1 MDFTVKNV
9 SKRFGPTVAVD
20 NVSVRFA
27 AGEIRAIVGENG
39 AGKSTLLKIVSGIHK
54 RDSGE
59 VCEPGDGGYVPDE
72 MLQSELCLNDPEN
85 PVFEQNY
92 DVGEPNWKD

>member
-54 RDSGE
+54 EILEKFILMISRLIRKTMYRLRLKE
-59 VCEPGDGGYVPDE
+59 WLMYFRRRQ
-72 MLQSELCLNDPEN
+72 LIHT
-85 PVFEQNY
+85 
-92 DVGEPNWKD
+92 

>member
-27 AGEIRAIVGENG
+27 AGEIWGMGGEKG
-39 AGKSTLLKIVSGIHK
+39 GGKSALLKIGS
-54 RDSGE
+54 
-59 VCEPGDGGYVPDE
+59 
-72 MLQSELCLNDPEN
+72 
-85 PVFEQNY
+85 
-92 DVGEPNWKD
+92 

>member
-54 RDSGE
+54 
-59 VCEPGDGGYVPDE
+59 
-72 MLQSELCLNDPEN
+72 
-85 PVFEQNY
+85 
-92 DVGEPNWKD
+92 